1 VVSGFPAGQRSRSGI
16 RLEAYRMAVGAL
28 MGYLYKRWDTPR
40 SRFGD
45 LAVVGFLI
53 VQCLDGVLTYL
64 GVSIW
69 GPGIEANPL
78 ISSAMAVAGP
88 IPGLAGAK
96 LVAIAFGIML
106 HLRRVH
112 NLVALLTFIYLTV
125 AIIPWAALFLT
136 R

>member
-1 VVSGFPAGQRSRSGI
+1 MRH
-16 RLEAYRMAVGAL
+16 LYR
-28 MGYLYKRWDTPR
+28 RWDTPK
-40 SRFGD
+40 STFGD
-45 LAVVGFLI
+45 LVVVVFLV

-69 GPGIEANPL
+69 GPSVEANPL
-78 ISSAMAVAGP
+78 ISTAMAVAGP

-96 LVAIAFGIML
+96 LVAIAFGIVL

-112 NLVALLTFIYLTV
+112 NIVALLTLIYLTV
-125 AIIPWAALFLT
+125 AILPWTALFLS